1 MSGRPIWHKLRK
13 SQGLNAWAKEE
24 YPHIQKLDQK
34 MNSQLFFGDESKAQ
48 PGRNIFSA
56 VDAQGRFRFMWGQ
69 GDVNVTR
76 FIEFITHFM
85 YGNSRNIFLIVS
97 GNPLHTALQARNLVQ
112 TIKDRFGLFFLPGD
126 P

>member
-1 MSGRPIWHKLRK
+1 ML
-13 SQGLNAWAKEE
+13 
-24 YPHIQKLDQK
+24 
-34 MNSQLFFGDESKAQ
+34 
-48 PGRNIFSA
+48 
-56 VDAQGRFRFMWGQ
+56 GQ
-69 GDVNVTR
+69 GDLNATR